1 MKDTLNNPID
11 VPPRRLQTS
20 NSCLQDALEERDR
33 FLERHLHLRSYQMEI
48 DRILD
53 KSGDCRGRMEV
64 LGTLIQGKLFE
75 MQKELYTLT
84 RILQESIRSN

>member
-1 MKDTLNNPID
+1 MKETLID
-11 VPPRRLQTS
+11 PVNVPPRHPQTS
-20 NSCLQDALEERDR
+20 NSRLQDALEERER
-33 FLERHLHLRSYQMEI
+33 FLERHLHLRSYQVEI

-53 KSGDCRGRMEV
+53 KSGNCRGRMEV

-84 RILQESIRSN
+84 RILRKSVRSR